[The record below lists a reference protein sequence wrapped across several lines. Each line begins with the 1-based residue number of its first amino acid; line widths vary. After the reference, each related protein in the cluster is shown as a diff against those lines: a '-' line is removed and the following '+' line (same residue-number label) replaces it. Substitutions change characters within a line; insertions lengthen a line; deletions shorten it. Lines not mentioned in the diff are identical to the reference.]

1 MGRLGV
7 LGISAVVL
15 LLLAGWTTET
25 ARLTPPRCSLAD
37 TRDRATLTTHRPGQ
51 GWYTRFCG
59 PASAVFR
66 VSGGIYRIRGGH
78 CSPVQRPGTI
88 RTPLSSVEIGLLSL
102 GRAPP
107 PLGRG
112 TDFHWMSHPS
122 TQPGVVRIDEF
133 VVQVAGRRF
142 GGSLSGTAIVGQRLN
157 GGTFRFY
164 GRYASG
170 RTGVVAGS
178 WTCGEQVR
186 IPPPIRG

>member
-1 MGRLGV
+1 MGRFGV
-7 LGISAVVL
+7 LGISAVGL

-25 ARLTPPRCSLAD
+25 ARLTPPRCSPAD

-66 VSGGIYRIRGGH
+66 LSGRIYRIRGGH
-78 CSPVQRPGTI
+78 CWPVQRLPTV
-88 RTPLSSVEIGLLSL
+88 RVSLSSVDIGLLSS

-107 PLGRG
+107 GRG
-112 TDFHWMSHPS
+112 IDFHWQPPS
-122 TQPGVVRIDEF
+122 TQPGVVRIDES
-133 VVQVAGRRF
+133 VVQVAGRRI
-142 GGSLSGTAIVGQRLN
+142 GASGTAIVGQRLN
-157 GGTFRFY
+157 GGTFRLF
-164 GRYASG
+164 GRNASG
-170 RTGVVAGS
+170 PTGVVVTGS